1 MRVLQILFLMVL
13 AAPVWAAGLPED
25 VLSRIGEADVVIVGE
40 VHDNPAHHR
49 NQHDILKALQP
60 KAVVWEM
67 LTREEAG
74 RISSEM
80 IHAPDRLEAALDW
93 SQSGWPAF
101 SMYHQLFIAAPG
113 ARIFGGEVPREAAMK
128 TLQSGPATVFGADA
142 ERYGLTDPL
151 PEAEKHAREALQ
163 FAAHCE
169 AVPMERMRAMV
180 DIQRLRDAVLAREV
194 VAALTETGG
203 PVAVIT
209 GNGHARRDWG
219 IPVYLDQVRPGLS
232 VFAVGQSEGG
242 EIAGVFDAVIDSDP
256 PAREDPCRAFRNE
269 G

>member
-1 MRVLQILFLMVL
+1 MRFLPILLLMVL
-13 AAPVWAAGLPED
+13 AAPVWAVDLGDDL
-25 VLSRIGEADVVIVGE
+25 LSQMREADVVIVGE
-40 VHDNPAHHR
+40 VHDNSDHHK

-80 IHAPDRLEAALDW
+80 IHAPERLESALDW
-93 SQSGWPAF
+93 SHSGWPAF
-101 SMYHQLFIAAPG
+101 SMYHQVFIAAPD
-113 ARIFGGEVPREAAMK
+113 ARIFGGEVSRESAL
-128 TLQSGPATVFGADA
+128 TTIQSGPATVFGADA
-142 ERYGLTDPL
+142 ERYRLTNPL
-151 PEAEKHAREALQ
+151 PEAEKQAREELQ
-163 FAAHCE
+163 YAAHCE
-169 AVPMERMRAMV
+169 AVPKDRMMAMV

-194 VAALTETGG
+194 ISALAETGG

-219 IPVYLDQVRPGLS
+219 IPVYLDRVQPGLR
-232 VFAVGQSEGG
+232 VFALGQSEDGAIDG
-242 EIAGVFDAVIDSDP
+242 EFDAVIDSDP
-256 PAREDPCRAFRNE
+256 PVREDPCNAFKNE

>member
-1 MRVLQILFLMVL
+1 MRFLQILFTTVL
-13 AAPVWAAGLPED
+13 VAPVWAASVHDDL
-25 VLSRIGEADVVIVGE
+25 LSQIGDAEVVIVGE
-40 VHDNPAHHR
+40 VHDNPAHHH
-49 NQHDILKALQP
+49 NQHDILQALRP
-60 KAVVWEM
+60 SAVVWEM

-80 IHAPDRLEAALDW
+80 IHAPERLEAALEW

-101 SMYHQLFIAAPG
+101 SMYHQVFIAAPD
-113 ARIFGGEVPREAAMK
+113 ARIFGGEVPREAVLA
-128 TLQSGPATVFGADA
+128 TIQSGPAIVFGADA

-151 PEAEKHAREALQ
+151 PEVEEQEREALQ
-163 FAAHCE
+163 YAAHCE
-169 AVPMERMRAMV
+169 AVPRDRMRAMV

-194 VAALTETGG
+194 IAALAETGG

-219 IPVYLDQVRPGLS
+219 IPAYLDRVQPGLT
-232 VFAVGQSEGG
+232 VFALGQSENGA
-242 EIAGVFDAVIDSDP
+242 IAGQFDAVIDSDP
-256 PAREDPCRAFRNE
+256 PAREDPCNAFKNE